1 MASNKYYP
9 EDVLVEKIQSG
20 EYGWLEYVNH
30 HSAEWQEEYESYCLT
45 VAVAHRLST
54 IKHADE
60 ICVLHEGRIVE
71 RGTHEELITKD
82 GYYKKLHDMQ
92 QV

>member
-30 HSAEWQEEYESYCLT
+30 HSAEWQEEYESYCLNNGLCI
-45 VAVAHRLST
+45 VKRVRSSLS
-54 IKHADE
+54 
-60 ICVLHEGRIVE
+60 
-71 RGTHEELITKD
+71 ITK
-82 GYYKKLHDMQ
+82 MRNWRRQ
-92 QV
+92 